1 MEKSD
6 DKPHGNDCS
15 CRPCNMRASVEEMAD
30 RVGAYKSAQA
40 LLKESNYPEDMVP
53 SPHETLVLANWLY
66 YGGGDDD
73 D

>member
-1 MEKSD
+1 MEKTD
-6 DKPHGNDCS
+6 DKPHGVDCS
-15 CRPCNMRASVEEMAD
+15 CRLCSARANLDEMAD

-40 LLKESNYPEDMVP
+40 LLKEGDFSEDLKP
-53 SPHETLVLANWLY
+53 SPHEVLVLANWLY